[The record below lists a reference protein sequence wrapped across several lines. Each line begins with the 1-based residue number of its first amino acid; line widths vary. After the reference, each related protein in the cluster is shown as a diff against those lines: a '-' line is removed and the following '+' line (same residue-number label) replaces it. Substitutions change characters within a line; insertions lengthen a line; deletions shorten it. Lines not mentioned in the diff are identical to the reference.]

1 MVSTRPERTAKS
13 RFRRGLAMSLAL
25 GSTAWLTAGCSVD
38 EALRM
43 GMPQPAT
50 AEGPIIESLWINSW
64 IAAWL
69 VGALVWGLIVAA
81 VIFYRRRPNDGMPK
95 QTKYNVPIEF
105 LYTIA
110 PLIMIL
116 VLATFTWR
124 DQAELTKLTDSYKH
138 TVNVVGFRWSWGFN
152 YVEEGVYDVGTPGER
167 PTLWLPV
174 DERTRFELVSPD
186 VNHGFWVPDF
196 LFKMDVIPGR
206 MNKFEL
212 TPNKLGTFAGKCTE
226 LCGLDHARMLFDVKV
241 VSRAEYDAHIQ
252 DLKAK
257 GQTGIFA
264 QGRIST
270 KAGVTV

>member
-1 MVSTRPERTAKS
+1 VVSTRPERTATTLV
-13 RFRRGLAMSLAL
+13 RRGLAKAGVL
-25 GSTAWLTAGCSVD
+25 GTAVLLSGCTVD

-50 AEGPIIESLWINSW
+50 KEAPIIEQLWIGSW
-64 IAAWL
+64 IAAWI
-69 VGALVWGLIVAA
+69 VGALVWGLIIAA
-81 VIFYRRRPNDGMPK
+81 VVLYRRRPNDGMPK

-105 LYTIA
+105 LYTVA

-124 DQAELTKLTDSYKH
+124 DQAELTKLTSDYTH

-152 YVEEGVYDVGTPGER
+152 YVEEGVYDVGTPSER

-241 VSRAEYDAHIQ
+241 VSRAEYDAHIA
-252 DLKAK
+252 DLKTK
-257 GQTGIFA
+257 GQTGVFA

-270 KAGVTV
+270 KAGVTA